1 MSDYFS
7 NTRIYKIWIDIID
20 IFAPLFSDVLLS
32 KSFAV
37 GDVICNRSGV
47 RFFHSNNDK
56 ILEIF
61 FYQPERRLMCSLRT
75 SNGSNVIYDKP
86 ISSKEELL
94 VEANSLLEKIKDEL

>member
-7 NTRIYKIWIDIID
+7 NTPIYKIWIDIID
-20 IFAPLFSDVLLS
+20 MFVPLFSDVLLS

-47 RFFHSNNDK
+47 RFFYSNNDR

-61 FYQPERRLMCSLRT
+61 FYQPERRLICYLKT
-75 SNGSNVIYDKP
+75 SKGSNVIYEKP

-94 VEANSLLEKIKDEL
+94 VEANSLLEKIKEEL